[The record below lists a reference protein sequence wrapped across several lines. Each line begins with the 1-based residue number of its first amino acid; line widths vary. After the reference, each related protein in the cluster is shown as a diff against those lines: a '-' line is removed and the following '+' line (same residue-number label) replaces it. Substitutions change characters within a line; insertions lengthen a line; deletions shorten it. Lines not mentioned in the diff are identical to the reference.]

1 MYNDGWI
8 ASTPPPN
15 PPWTMGTGQLP
26 DVVNGYQWELYN
38 LTEDFSQNNNLAD
51 KNPDKLK
58 EMQAL
63 FLAEAAKY
71 NVFPLDNRAF
81 TRLTTP
87 RPSTVAGK
95 TVFTYTG
102 ENVGIP
108 VGNAPSILDRDYTVT
123 ADVTIPEGGAEGMIV
138 TMGGRFG
145 GYGLYLSKSF
155 NWWLYEGLLKA
166 AGWGLFVV
174 GLLLTLLGRN
184 RKWSSGKRRV
194 GHVTLAGASLL
205 LLAVF
210 ATGLFGIGKGRP
222 VFVYNLL
229 DLKRFVWQGS
239 AISPGKHAIVFD
251 FKYDGPGPGKG
262 GTGVLSVDGKEL
274 ARKTIPHTVPLT
286 MTFFE
291 TFDVG
296 VDTRTPVDESY
307 ELPFRFTGTLN
318 KLTIKP
324 GPSQLSEPKQ
334 AVAAEAITKAKD

>member
-1 MYNDGWI
+1 
-8 ASTPPPN
+8 
-15 PPWTMGTGQLP
+15 
-26 DVVNGYQWELYN
+26 
-38 LTEDFSQNNNLAD
+38 
-51 KNPDKLK
+51 
-58 EMQAL
+58 
-63 FLAEAAKY
+63 
-71 NVFPLDNRAF
+71 
-81 TRLTTP
+81 
-87 RPSTVAGK
+87 
-95 TVFTYTG
+95 
-102 ENVGIP
+102 
-108 VGNAPSILDRDYTVT
+108 
-123 ADVTIPEGGAEGMIV
+123 MIV

-174 GLLLTLLGRN
+174 GLLLTLLGRY

-222 VFVYNLL
+222 EFVYNLL

-274 ARKTIPHTVPLT
+274 ARKTIPHSVPLT